1 MAITVTKST
10 GGGGYSEG
18 WKTVIVSNA
27 TKGDY
32 SGSKYID
39 LFFEGYPET
48 LKCRVWEARSGEG
61 EEFQIANM
69 VRYSNP
75 TVLDELD
82 KDGTTAASLD
92 DSPAGLKGKS
102 LQVFFYK
109 KDNGYSEISPKV
121 VPASPFT
128 NIVDDIT
135 EERISRLKAS
145 AESYIKRRQ
154 EANGVTTETTETK
167 TTKGTTEDG
176 MPW

>member
-10 GGGGYSEG
+10 GGGYDEG
-18 WKTVIVSNA
+18 WKTVTISNA

-145 AESYIKRRQ
+145 AEAYIKRRQ
-154 EANGVTTETTETK
+154 EANGVTTETTTTET
-167 TTKGTTEDG
+167 TEGTTEDG

>member
-1 MAITVTKST
+1 MAITVTKSS
-10 GGGGYSEG
+10 GGGGYDEG
-18 WKTVIVSNA
+18 WKTVSISHA
-27 TKGDY
+27 TRGDFN
-32 SGSKYID
+32 SSKYID

-75 TVLDELD
+75 TILDEMD

-109 KDNGYSEISPKV
+109 KANGYSEISPKV
-121 VPASPFT
+121 VPASPFK
-128 NIVDDIT
+128 NIVDDID
-135 EERISRLKAS
+135 EDRITRLKAS
-145 AESYIKRRQ
+145 AEAYIKRRQ
-154 EANGVTTETTETK
+154 EANGVATETTTK
-167 TTKGTTEDG
+167 TTKGDSEGDL
-176 MPW
+176 PW